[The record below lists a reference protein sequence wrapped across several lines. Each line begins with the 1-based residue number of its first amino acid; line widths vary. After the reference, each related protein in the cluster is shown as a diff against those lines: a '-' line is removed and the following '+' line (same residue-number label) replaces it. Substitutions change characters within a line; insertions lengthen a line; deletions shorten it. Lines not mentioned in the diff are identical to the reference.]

1 MEGGDK
7 IEETRQA
14 DERMLSRLAG
24 TSDSGVGG
32 WESTGV
38 DSRDR
43 DVSHQGEQREAVY
56 YISRYRVVEPVR
68 PREHDEIRNPGAP
81 EQVWLMEQ
89 LAHLIRAN
97 TLRQQQMLENQI
109 AAMASDPDIR
119 REIDAIQAEFAGTES
134 DGLADA

>member
-1 MEGGDK
+1 
-7 IEETRQA
+7 
-14 DERMLSRLAG
+14 
-24 TSDSGVGG
+24 
-32 WESTGV
+32 
-38 DSRDR
+38 
-43 DVSHQGEQREAVY
+43 
-56 YISRYRVVEPVR
+56 
-68 PREHDEIRNPGAP
+68 
-81 EQVWLMEQ
+81 MEQ